1 MKASVHI
8 AALVAL
14 GVSEEV
20 ARAKA
25 ADLIRKGEKITED
38 DAGLGAAKLV
48 KASER
53 LDALLEAGLDKA
65 EADEL
70 VKGQIADGT
79 LLDDLAKAD
88 DGEPASLEKATA
100 EIDGAIE
107 ALEKAKKKAK
117 KPEPEPEYEPSAGT
131 DDPDDDGEPDED
143 EDMDKGADPSDVA
156 DMLSK
161 AISATI
167 GTEVRKALA
176 PVLDAL
182 TVMAKGQRA
191 TLASLA
197 KGATDPADGITAPRG
212 FADPRTVDVVPHPLG
227 NATDKPA
234 NGGIRKGVTLNREA
248 VLRKAGDL
256 ADNGPRETRRA
267 AADVV
272 DLIEKGASDA
282 RILDFIATAKLAD
295 LAA

>member
-53 LDALLEAGLDKA
+53 LDALLEAGLDKS
-65 EADEL
+65 EADAL
-70 VKGQIADGT
+70 VKSQIGDGT

-100 EIDGAIE
+100 EIDGAID

-131 DDPDDDGEPDED
+131 DDPDDDPEPDED
-143 EDMDKGADPSDVA
+143 DMDKGADPSDVA

-197 KGATDPADGITAPRG
+197 KGAADPTDGVAAPRG

-234 NGGIRKGVTLNREA
+234 NGGMRKGVALNREA
-248 VLRKAGDL
+248 VMRKASDL
-256 ADNGPRETRRA
+256 ADNGPRESRRA

-282 RILDFIATAKLAD
+282 RILDFIATAKLA